1 MMWDSEVGGTVCG
14 ELEPSHVAAFVR
26 RHCAVEVERVLLD
39 VQPLLGG
46 LESRA
51 VARVQAEALV
61 YQGTPRTFTFVV
73 KRLDGAGNRE
83 LAMYD
88 LLAAAGARAIPELV
102 GVQAVSPSTSYLF
115 LEWIPPA
122 SWPWAERALVSHV
135 LDQLADIHAG
145 LSVAPLSGSLGAWDY
160 ESELLPTAEETLKT
174 LEVAVQ
180 TSALA
185 SLGQQAPALRRVVA
199 ALPGMRRQL
208 MSSSPLGQAV
218 VHGDVHSG
226 NVLIREM
233 TGSRSAVLLDWARA
247 RLGSPLE
254 DVSSWL
260 ESLAYWEPGVR
271 RQRTSL
277 LRHYLSARGLPP
289 GVVREAYVWYWIAA
303 ASNALAGALRYH
315 LQRAM
320 RVGDSSPRRQAE
332 AIRAVRDYLRA
343 IELADLLWRHE
354 VVPEVVMIIK
364 GTHTAGSV
372 APLDDGQAGIVG
384 TEGLPARGADTA
396 ERAEDLADH
405 TRMGDDD
412 DPLAAMFGSDRAYG
426 AQDAAAEVTV
436 ALAAG
441 PLEAIVA
448 VPQIGVPQDRI
459 AVLHL
464 GDRHPFEAPAVNLA
478 Q

>member
-1 MMWDSEVGGTVCG
+1 MWDSEVGGIVCG
-14 ELEPSHVAAFVR
+14 ELEPAHVAAFVR
-26 RHCAVEVERVLLD
+26 RQCAAEVERVLLD

-51 VARVQAEALV
+51 VARVQAEAV
-61 YQGTPRTFTFVV
+61 ICQDTVRTFTFVV
-73 KRLDGAGNRE
+73 KRLDGPANRE
-83 LAMYD
+83 LAMYE
-88 LLAAAGARAIPELV
+88 LLASAGARATPQLV
-102 GVQAVSPSTSYLF
+102 GVHSVSPATSYLF
-115 LEWIPPA
+115 LEWIPT
-122 SWPWAERALVSHV
+122 SRWPWAEPALVSHV
-135 LDQLADIHAG
+135 LEQLAEIHAA
-145 LSVAPLSGSLGAWDY
+145 LSAAPLAGPLGAWDY
-160 ESELLPTAEETLKT
+160 ESELLPSARATLDT
-174 LEVAVQ
+174 LELAVETRQ
-180 TSALA
+180 LA
-185 SLGQQAPALRRVVA
+185 GLRRLAAPLRRVVE

-208 MSSSPLGQAV
+208 IASGPLGPAV
-218 VHGDVHSG
+218 LHGDVHSG

-277 LRHYLSARGLPP
+277 LRHYLRARGLPP
-289 GVVREAYVWYWIAA
+289 AVVREAYVWYWIAA

-320 RVGDSSPRRQAE
+320 RVGDASPRRQAE

-441 PLEAIVA
+441 PLEAIVDL
-448 VPQIGVPQDRI
+448 PQIGVPQDRI
-459 AVLHL
+459 ALLHL
-464 GDRHPFEAPAVNLA
+464 GDRHAFEAPAVNLA